1 MRTIIVDDNPLILE
15 IEKNIIS
22 KNEYLNIVGEFYNGN
37 KFLKSLSKLK
47 PDVVFLDI
55 EMPEINGIEIAEKVE
70 EFNENIQIVF
80 LTSYEKYAMEAFKV
94 NTINYILKPL
104 TKEMLD
110 VTVKRLLKYRKKSIY
125 FTENSYKNQIITLG
139 NFEVYGNGGKEV
151 VKWPTIKEE
160 ELFAYFIYL
169 RGEKV
174 DKWKLCEML
183 WSNLTSEKA
192 LHNLH
197 NTIYRLKKTLKF
209 YGIENQ
215 IMHQQGSYSGIFGNI
230 HCDLWELEDLM
241 NKKFILNEPKIKNIE
256 VILSMYKGDLY
267 GSKDYVWA
275 IDLKENIEK
284 YYLNTIKALSKYYYD
299 KNLYYKTEEYT
310 KKFLK
315 LNPIDED
322 SIELLMKTFYKFND
336 KLNIITIYKNLEIIL
351 KKELDIEPRKSTKLL
366 YLNLL
371 EKL

>member
-1 MRTIIVDDNPLILE
+1 MRTIIVDDDPLILE

-55 EMPEINGIEIAEKVE
+55 EMPGINGIEIAEKVE
-70 EFNENIQIVF
+70 DFNENIQIVF

-104 TKEMLD
+104 TEEMLE

-125 FTENSYKNQIITLG
+125 FNQKSYENQIITLG
-139 NFEVYGNGGKEV
+139 KFEVYGNGGKEI
-151 VKWPTIKEE
+151 VKWSTIKEE

-183 WSNLTSEKA
+183 WPNLTSEKA

-197 NTIYRLKKTLKF
+197 NTIYRLKKTLGF
-209 YGIENQ
+209 YGIENY
-215 IMHQQGSYSGIFGNI
+215 IMHHQGSYSGIFDNI
-230 HCDLWELEDLM
+230 KCDLWGLEDLM
-241 NKKFILNEPKIKNIE
+241 NKRFVLNESKIKNVENITS
-256 VILSMYKGDLY
+256 IYKGDLY
-267 GSKDYVWA
+267 GSKDYVWSM
-275 IDLKENIEK
+275 DLKENIEK
-284 YYLNTIKALSKYYYD
+284 YYLNTIKDLSKYYYD
-299 KNLYYKTEEYT
+299 KNLYYKVEEYT
-310 KKFLK
+310 KKILK
-315 LNPIDED
+315 INPIDED
-322 SIELLMKTFYKFND
+322 AIDMLMRTFYKFND
-336 KLNIITIYKNLEIIL
+336 KLNIINIYKNLEETL
-351 KKELDIEPRKSTKLL
+351 KEELDIEPRKSTELL

-371 EKL
+371 GKL